1 MLAQLLPRHLRPI
14 HRSLLLASLADRSAS
29 HSHHCSR
36 TLLLCSAGPRL
47 RLPAPAPGAPFAPM
61 KQSSINRFFAGGKPP
76 KAAEDDAAKEAEPSN
91 KAAAAKASKA
101 EQGDATR
108 REEVVSRCA
117 PLLDVL

>member
-1 MLAQLLPRHLRPI
+1 MAQLLPRHLRPI

-47 RLPAPAPGAPFAPM
+47 RLPAPAPGAPM